1 MKFDKRTLLLYAV
14 TDRSLSKPDTFLQ
27 QLKQSLDGG
36 ITMLQLREK
45 NLDNEQFLQEALQ
58 VKALCHRYHV
68 PLIIND
74 NVEVALRSNA
84 DGIHVGQDDMNA
96 SEVRKHIGMNKILG
110 VSAHTVE
117 QALLAQEQGADYL
130 GVGAIFPT
138 DSKKDATAVTLDTLR
153 SICKAVT
160 IPVVA
165 IGGIEL
171 HTIKQL
177 RHSGI
182 TGVAV
187 IRAIYGQSNIIRAT
201 SQLKEAIQK
210 EVIL

>member
-27 QLKQSLDGG
+27 QLKESLDSG

-74 NVEVALRSNA
+74 NLEVALRSNA

-96 SEVRKHIGMNKILG
+96 SEVRKHIGMDKILG

-117 QALLAQEQGADYL
+117 QAILAQEQGADYL

-138 DSKKDATAVTLDTLR
+138 ASKKDATAVTLDTLR
-153 SICKAVT
+153 SICEAVT

-171 HTIKQL
+171 HTLKQL

-182 TGVAV
+182 AGVAV
-187 IRAIYGQSNIIRAT
+187 ISAIYGQPNIISAT